1 MIQVTASYFRGSLYN
16 VWWIIHIWDQRIS
29 SKRQMEHQYTHLLFT
44 LGSLFLFLPVFRQWT
59 GWDPEAVKSPGT
71 LHQPTPGLRVP
82 DNATWRHVSGVW
94 SCGEAFH
101 TNHLPVQWKHR
112 CLQGMC
118 TNIAFWDRPY
128 FMVVW
133 VYENSEFKFL
143 NSEKCLNSE
152 KIRIFKSWKILKF
165 KDLCWWGSGE
175 FLASSIKTRKENLNI
190 LIFLS
195 L

>member
-1 MIQVTASYFRGSLYN
+1 
-16 VWWIIHIWDQRIS
+16 
-29 SKRQMEHQYTHLLFT
+29 MEHQYTHLSFT
-44 LGSLFLFLPVFRQWT
+44 LVSLFLFLPVFRQWT

-118 TNIAFWDRPY
+118 TVIPIILQPRLLRPPLLY
-128 FMVVW
+128 GGMGLGHF
-133 VYENSEFKFL
+133 E
-143 NSEKCLNSE
+143 
-152 KIRIFKSWKILKF
+152 KF
-165 KDLCWWGSGE
+165 KDLCWWGLGV
-175 FLASSIKTRKENLNI
+175 FLASSIKTRKENLNFFCNYRCSVDI
-190 LIFLS
+190 GSCMVTLPPTSILS
-195 L
+195 LPCLLMGNIGDAQTLICK